1 MLTTETPSNRMD
13 STNVERLARLHLART
28 GYSRL
33 SAVECSFR
41 DGTILLHGIV
51 PSYYHKQMAQ
61 GHCAKF
67 VTFTESSITLKSLR
81 KDEN

>member
-61 GHCAKF
+61 EA
-67 VTFTESSITLKSLR
+67 LR
-81 KDEN
+81 QIRHVYRVVNNLEVFA